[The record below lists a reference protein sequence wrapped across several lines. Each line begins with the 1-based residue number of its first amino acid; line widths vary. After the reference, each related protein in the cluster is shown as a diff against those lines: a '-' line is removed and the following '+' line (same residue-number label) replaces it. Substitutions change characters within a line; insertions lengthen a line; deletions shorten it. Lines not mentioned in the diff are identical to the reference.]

1 MIAIAPY
8 PKGFK
13 LEQTALSYYYYTSS
27 SNIPAIVQEKH
38 KVAFNHYKDVRQWCN
53 DNLSAPFEITLDD
66 ILHDGVR
73 VRLSTS
79 DDLVYF
85 QLKWLT

>member
-1 MIAIAPY
+1 MIVIAPY

-13 LEQTALSYYYYTSS
+13 LEQTALSYYYYNTG
-27 SNIPAIVQEKH
+27 SNIPAIVQRKH
-38 KVAFNHYKDVRQWCN
+38 KRAYTHYSNVKRWCK
-53 DNLSAPFEITLDD
+53 DNLSGPFEITLDD

-79 DDLVYF
+79 DDLAFF
-85 QLKWLT
+85 QLRWLV